1 MFIGKALRTLRESQG
16 MSQRDIGDALV
27 VEQSTVSRWETNST
41 RPNVESLLKLAALFG
56 VTLEDLAKG
65 ELEP

>member
-1 MFIGKALRTLRESQG
+1 MFIGKALRALREGQG

-56 VTLEDLAKG
+56 VKLEDLAKG